1 MNMTDCVDL
10 HAYADKIGVRLVK
23 HDNGPKGFYDNAART
38 ISTRRGLSIRAYRS
52 TLAHELA
59 HATYRDEPTG
69 HGHYDQRQ
77 ELRADRWAARALID
91 PEVFEDAYRWH
102 AGCMQSIA
110 DELEVTHHLLDVWRD
125 TQERKALA

>member
-1 MNMTDCVDL
+1 MKVTDCVDL

-23 HDNGPKGFYDNAART
+23 HNNGLKGFYDNSTRT

-69 HGHYDQRQ
+69 NGHFDQRQ
-77 ELRADRWAARALID
+77 EARADQWAANVLID
-91 PEVFEDAYRWH
+91 PDQFHDAYIWH
-102 AGCMQSIA
+102 GGHLPAVA
-110 DELEVTHHLLDVWRD
+110 DDLEVTVHLLDVWLIH
-125 TQERKALA
+125 ERKTA